1 MMCSLSARLG
11 FLPCGFL
18 QRGFLKCG
26 IALLVPMLLAL
37 PGLVRGEGRV
47 DFELVTE
54 SGFPLDGARE
64 WLSALDKVGLSG
76 VRIRGANDSDQP
88 SIERRGSDA
97 SPSYHVVGILTAAN
111 KLRVPGGS
119 FGVRDQGRIS
129 AWVAKLKEGGE
140 EGLSAKPS
148 AFGLLPKQL
157 VELHQSLALP
167 VTFSTVG
174 LSASEVV
181 TKIAED
187 LPIKLLLDGTTQRAL
202 AAPDKIADEL
212 QGITSGTAL
221 AAAIRPLG
229 LVLVP
234 EKGAGGVQLRMV
246 DSRAARES
254 WPVGW
259 PAKKPPKD
267 VLPALFKF
275 LNVEVNDTPLAESLE
290 AVRGRLEVPMLVDHN
305 SLARQKVD
313 LATTKVTLPKINTFY
328 SRILDRLLVQAKLK
342 YELRVDEAEH
352 PFLWIT
358 TLRQ

>member
-1 MMCSLSARLG
+1 MTALLSPPWGHSL
-11 FLPCGFL
+11 CGL
-18 QRGFLKCG
+18 VQRGP
-26 IALLVPMLLAL
+26 VLLAAVL
-37 PGLVRGEGRV
+37 LLAVPGLACGQGRV

-54 SGFPLDGARE
+54 KGFPLDGARA
-64 WLSALDKVGLSG
+64 WLSALEEVGLAG
-76 VRIRGANDSDQP
+76 VRVRGARDGDRP
-88 SIERRGSDA
+88 SIDRRGSDA
-97 SPSYHVVGILTAAN
+97 SPSYHVVGLLTAEN
-111 KLRVPGGS
+111 KLRVPGGT
-119 FGVRDQGRIS
+119 FGVRDQARIS

-140 EGLSAKPS
+140 EGLSAKPG

-157 VELHQSLALP
+157 LEVQQALGLP

-181 TKIAED
+181 TKLAAD
-187 LPIKLLLDGTTQRAL
+187 LPLKLLLDGATQQAL
-202 AAPDKIADEL
+202 AAPEKIADEL
-212 QGITSGTAL
+212 QGLTTGTAL

-234 EKGAGGVQLRMV
+234 EKAAAGVQLRIV

-259 PAKKPPKD
+259 PTKKLPKD
-267 VLPALFKF
+267 VLPGLFKF
-275 LNVEVNDTPLAESLE
+275 LNVEVNDTPLGESLE
-290 AVRGRLEVPMLVDHN
+290 AVRGRLEVPLLVDHN

-328 SRILDRLLVQAKLK
+328 GRILDRLLVQAKLK